1 MNGFFRFFKYPVLG
15 SLVYPLGS
23 VGTHGYPRAIQLKP
37 TQQKPQTNCTS
48 QTKAN
53 ANNATMTT
61 PPSPTSSDEDS
72 IELVWQD
79 DAGADLRSLFAKDMM
94 SMTQQIDGWGSDES
108 DDDEDGGGEDGSETD
123 DIDG

>member
-1 MNGFFRFFKYPVLG
+1 MNGFFWAISTPFSG
-15 SLVYPLGS
+15 SSVFLGS
-23 VGTHGYPRAIQLKP
+23 VGTRGYPRAIQPKP
-37 TQQKPQTNCTS
+37 TQEKNHKHNA
-48 QTKAN
+48 KAN